1 MGGRAVFVFDRENWC
16 YVFPGP
22 DEAALELEVND
33 VNADEYVAFDEHGT
47 VFRLWADGQDVRLS
61 ATDSHDKEQL
71 RQRLAAFV
79 MKRQIELRSDDL
91 IEIGNAILR
100 EDWNS
105 RWPKRPRW
113 LAHRLHGNAPPS
125 L

>member
-1 MGGRAVFVFDRENWC
+1 MRMSDRHH
-16 YVFPGP
+16 
-22 DEAALELEVND
+22 DE
-33 VNADEYVAFDEHGT
+33 
-47 VFRLWADGQDVRLS
+47 
-61 ATDSHDKEQL
+61 EQL

-79 MKRQIELRSDDL
+79 TKRQIEVPSDDL

-113 LAHRLHGNAPPS
+113 LANRLHGNTSRASDDFPLSS
-125 L
+125 LSASSMLRATQETRLMLSGRMR

>member
-1 MGGRAVFVFDRENWC
+1 M
-16 YVFPGP
+16 FPGP
-22 DEAALELEVND
+22 EQASLELESND
-33 VNADEYVAFDEHGT
+33 VDANEDVAFDEHGT
-47 VFRLWADGQDVRLS
+47 VFRLSAEGQEVRLA
-61 ATDSHDKEQL
+61 ATDQHDEQQL

-79 MKRQIELRSDDL
+79 TKLQIQSPSDDP
-91 IEIGNAILR
+91 IDTGNAILR

-113 LAHRLHGNAPPS
+113 LANRLHGDAPPK